1 MEIRELDELI
11 SSAENIVCISGRGM
25 SYDCG
30 YPEFWS
36 QDYSYYI
43 ENKYGKS
50 IEEILNIGFYSTRS
64 KEFFE
69 FYREEILK
77 YKFKPSAAHYKLAHL
92 EKIGK
97 LKSIITKDSY
107 YLAQRAG
114 CKSVID
120 IYGNISENYCP
131 KCGQRY
137 SVEYIRQ
144 SKGLPRCLEC
154 NSVIR
159 PDIKMY
165 GEMVDNNRVTKA
177 TEVVAM
183 ADLLLI
189 LDTGYNG
196 EFKDYI
202 KHYQGN
208 KAVLIKE
215 HLHESDRNADY
226 IIYDRAKNALGK
238 LRDEEIHIMF
248 KELVVVNK

>member
-1 MEIRELDELI
+1 MEIKELDELI
-11 SSAENIVCISGRGM
+11 SGAENIVCIGGRGM
-25 SYDCG
+25 AYDCG

-43 ENKYGKS
+43 ENKYGKTL
-50 IEEILNIGFYSTRS
+50 EEIMHIGFYNVRS

-69 FYREEILK
+69 FYREEVLK
-77 YKFKPSAAHYKLAHL
+77 YKFKPSTAHYKLAQL
-92 EKIGK
+92 EKTGK
-97 LKSIITKDSY
+97 LKCVITKDAF

-114 CKSVID
+114 CKNVID

-154 NSVIR
+154 NSAIR

-165 GEMVDNNRVTKA
+165 GEMIDNNRVTKA
-177 TEVVAM
+177 TEAIAS

-202 KHYQGN
+202 EHYKGQ

-215 HLHESDRNADY
+215 HLHESDRKANY
-226 IIYDRAKNALGK
+226 IVYDKSKNVLSK
-238 LRDEEIHIMF
+238 LRDDQIHIMF
-248 KELVVVNK
+248 EKLVVVNK